1 MEQNQFN
8 PGQFQQP
15 QPQYQP
21 QGFQPQGFQTIPLP
35 RYDVMG
41 LWKSLAALDFKQMAL
56 IGVGAWI
63 LFWVIGIMASTT
75 IFGLLKNLAAVFII
89 FMVFSKVAPFLKN
102 NSLIGILLIAGGA
115 LFLISDIYQMT
126 LKIDTYEGAMSFL
139 DNLKTIAFLSF
150 AGYGCIAAGMLM
162 TGFSLKHFTLRPV
175 VLLYGIAYAFIT
187 LGSLF
192 LFGSSLSAYGTFGIF
207 AFIGGLIILAA
218 LIVLLIKVLGSAP
231 IMDPYALPG
240 EPIQQ

>member
-63 LFWVIGIMASTT
+63 LFWVIGMMASTT
-75 IFGLLKNLAAVFII
+75 IFSLLKDVAAVFII
-89 FMVFSKVAPFLKN
+89 FLVFSKVAPFLKN
-102 NSLIGILLIAGGA
+102 NSLIGILLILA
-115 LFLISDIYQMT
+115 
-126 LKIDTYEGAMSFL
+126 
-139 DNLKTIAFLSF
+139 
-150 AGYGCIAAGMLM
+150 
-162 TGFSLKHFTLRPV
+162 H
-175 VLLYGIAYAFIT
+175 VL
-187 LGSLF
+187 
-192 LFGSSLSAYGTFGIF
+192 
-207 AFIGGLIILAA
+207 
-218 LIVLLIKVLGSAP
+218 
-231 IMDPYALPG
+231 
-240 EPIQQ
+240 

>member
-1 MEQNQFN
+1 M
-8 PGQFQQP
+8 
-15 QPQYQP
+15 
-21 QGFQPQGFQTIPLP
+21 
-35 RYDVMG
+35 
-41 LWKSLAALDFKQMAL
+41 
-56 IGVGAWI
+56 
-63 LFWVIGIMASTT
+63 MASTT
-75 IFGLLKNLAAVFII
+75 IFSMLKDVAAVFII

-115 LFLISDIYQMT
+115 LFLISDIYTMT
-126 LKIDTYEGAMSFL
+126 LKVDTYEGAMNLL

-162 TGFSLKHFTLRPV
+162 TGFSLKHFTLRPI

-207 AFIGGLIILAA
+207 AVIGGLIILAA

>member
-8 PGQFQQP
+8 PGQFQQ
-15 QPQYQP
+15 QPQFQ

-63 LFWVIGIMASTT
+63 LFWVIGMMAST
-75 IFGLLKNLAAVFII
+75 FVFSLLKDVAAVFII
-89 FMVFSKVAPFLKN
+89 FLVFSKVAPFLKN

-115 LFLISDIYQMT
+115 LFLISDIYTMT
-126 LKIDTYEGAMSFL
+126 LKVDTYAGAMNLL

-207 AFIGGLIILAA
+207 AVIGGLIILAA

>member
-63 LFWVIGIMASTT
+63 LFWVIGMMASTT
-75 IFGLLKNLAAVFII
+75 IFSLLKDVAAVFII
-89 FMVFSKVAPFLKN
+89 FLVFSKVAPFLKN

-115 LFLISDIYQMT
+115 LFLISDIYTMT
-126 LKIDTYEGAMSFL
+126 LKVDTYEGAMNLL

-207 AFIGGLIILAA
+207 AVIGGLIILAA